1 LLGSLVG
8 DTTTLSAGT
17 LVGNS
22 RQLLGLVSLQVSNG
36 KGKTIATPSV
46 ICTDSIPASF
56 NFGVSV
62 PTLSSQAVTSVQ
74 VAGSSAFANTINNV
88 DTGTTLNILA
98 RVNSSGIVTMM
109 INQQVSS
116 PVPTT
121 SSSIGSPSFQ
131 QRSIQTQITVQDG
144 DTVAI
149 GGMIDEADTY
159 STAGIPFLNRIPIVG
174 AALGSRSYTKSRSEL
189 VIFLTPKVIYDT
201 NEILD
206 ASDELKSRL
215 KDVTRMSKD

>member
-1 LLGSLVG
+1 VS
-8 DTTTLSAGT
+8 GT
-17 LVGNS
+17 
-22 RQLLGLVSLQVSNG
+22 
-36 KGKTIATPSV
+36 
-46 ICTDSIPASF
+46 
-56 NFGVSV
+56 
-62 PTLSSQAVTSVQ
+62 
-74 VAGSSAFANTINNV
+74 SAFANTISNV
-88 DTGTTLNILA
+88 DTGTTLNIMA

-121 SSSIGSPSFQ
+121 TSGIGSPSFS

-159 STAGIPFLNRIPIVG
+159 NTSGIPFLNRIPILG
-174 AALGSRSYTKSRSEL
+174 AALGSRSYSSSRSEL

-201 NEILD
+201 NQILD

-215 KDVTRMSKD
+215 KDVNHMTKD